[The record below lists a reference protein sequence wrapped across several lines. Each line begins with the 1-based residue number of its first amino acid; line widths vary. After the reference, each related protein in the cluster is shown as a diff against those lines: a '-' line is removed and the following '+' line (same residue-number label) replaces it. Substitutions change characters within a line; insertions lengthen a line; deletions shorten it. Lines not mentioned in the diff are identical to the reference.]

1 MFKAEVKVSL
11 KRTVLDPQGKTV
23 KAALES
29 LGFASVHDVRMGKLI
44 EITLDP
50 KDRAKAQAE
59 VEEMCTKLLS
69 NPIIEDY
76 SYTIEEV
83 AA

>member
-1 MFKAEVKVSL
+1 MFKVAVKVSL
-11 KRTVLDPQGKTV
+11 KKKVLDPQGKTV

-29 LGFASVHDVRMGKLI
+29 LGFASVSDVRMGKLI
-44 EITLDP
+44 EITMRGSDQTKL
-50 KDRAKAQAE
+50 KADID
-59 VEEMCTKLLS
+59 EMCKKLLS